1 MQKRVVKFMNRH
13 QGLLV
18 VHGTGTG
25 KTLTAVTA
33 SQCYLDKHPRGH
45 VVFIGPASLTS
56 NFKKELNKYGE
67 EDHSKYDFYSFDT
80 FYNAEKNR
88 RGSVDLSNALLI
100 IDEAHNLRNPTGK
113 KSEKI
118 VEATFRARKRLLLTA
133 TPFVNNMM
141 DFIPLINMVYGRRMV
156 GTYKEYQR
164 GEVTEWLGK
173 KVDAQNIA
181 TFRYLLKDIVD
192 VEIGR
197 QDMAE
202 FPQKIEHVKDVPM
215 TNEYYRRYV
224 RIIQGENLYGIVFS
238 KPHVFYN
245 GYRRAVNK
253 AGPEYYSTK
262 VEEALPIISRG
273 KSIIYTNWIEF
284 GVKPIERA
292 LKQEDV
298 SYRTFTGETRVSER
312 QEIVDGFNNDEF
324 DALILT
330 KAGGEGL
337 DLKGV
342 KSVIV
347 MDPTWNDSGLQQ
359 IIGRAIRYKSH
370 AHLSESQRKVDIYYM
385 VLTGPRGEK
394 TDAGYPL
401 GDVLLYDII
410 KKKNE
415 INATL
420 TAIMQ
425 EL

>member
-1 MQKRVVKFMNRH
+1 MNRH
-13 QGLLV
+13 QGILV

-25 KTLTAVTA
+25 KTLTAVTT

-45 VVFIGPASLTS
+45 IVFIGPASLTS

-80 FYNAEKNR
+80 FYNTEKKNP
-88 RGSVDLSNALLI
+88 GSVDLSNALLI
-100 IDEAHNLRNPTGK
+100 IDEAHNLRNPIGK
-113 KSEKI
+113 KSKI
-118 VEATFRARKRLLLTA
+118 IVGATFRARKRLLLTA
-133 TPFVNNMM
+133 TPFVNNMQ
-141 DFIPLINMVYGRRMV
+141 DFIPLINMVHGRMLV
-156 GTYKEYQR
+156 GTYKEYRR
-164 GEVTEWLGK
+164 GEVSEWLGK
-173 KVDAQNIA
+173 DIDVQNIS

-197 QDMAE
+197 RDIAE
-202 FPQKIEHVKDVPM
+202 FPQKIDHVKNVPM
-215 TNEYYRRYV
+215 SSEYFRRYI
-224 RIIQGENLYGIVFS
+224 RIISGEHLHGIFF
-238 KPHVFYN
+238 KQPEIFYN

-253 AGPEYYSTK
+253 AGPEYYSAK

-273 KSIIYTNWIEF
+273 KSIIYTNWIDF
-284 GVKPIERA
+284 GVRPIERA
-292 LKQEDV
+292 LEQEGI
-298 SYRTFTGETRVSER
+298 SYMTFTGSTKVSER
-312 QEIVDGFNNDEF
+312 QGIVDGFNNDEF
-324 DALILT
+324 DVLVIT

-359 IIGRAIRYKSH
+359 VIGRAIRYKSH
-370 AHLSESQRKVDIYYM
+370 AHLPEEQRKVDVYYM
-385 VLTGPRGEK
+385 ILTGPRGEK
-394 TDAGYPL
+394 STAGFPL
-401 GDVLLYDII
+401 GDVLLYNII